1 MNSIHRVGL
10 AVAALVTALAV
21 VGAFVVDGYA
31 SVMASQNQATPEPA
45 TQTTAE
51 SPSGG
56 SPAPVIIY
64 VLPEP
69 TATPTPTIAP
79 LVDIGLPQA
88 ESTISP
94 YPTSAAAQT
103 PAPNRTPRPTRSGGD
118 D

>member
-21 VGAFVVDGYA
+21 LGVFVVDGYTSDIA
-31 SVMASQNQATPEPA
+31 GQNQATPEPA

-51 SPSGG
+51 SPSDG
-56 SPAPVIIY
+56 SPTPMIIY
-64 VLPEP
+64 VLPGP
-69 TATPTPTIAP
+69 TATPVPTVAP
-79 LVDIGLPQA
+79 LVDIGLPQS

-94 YPTSAAAQT
+94 SPTSALTQT
-103 PAPNRTPRPTRSGGD
+103 PAPTRTPRPTRSGGD